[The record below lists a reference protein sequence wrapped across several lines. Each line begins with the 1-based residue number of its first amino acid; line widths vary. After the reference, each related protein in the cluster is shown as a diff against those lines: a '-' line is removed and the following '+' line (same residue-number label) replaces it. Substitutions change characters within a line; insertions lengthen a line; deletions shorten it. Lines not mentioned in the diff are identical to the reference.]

1 VYYELFYHIMPR
13 SLETKL
19 CIYFGFIK
27 TLVDFLCQFY
37 TLWLAVLIKQI
48 LKDPIHRLNRYI
60 IFYHVLTVLI
70 CLLLAAYVQTI
81 NGFGVEVSLVRYSMI
96 QCYNTISIFQD
107 SRRNLSGI
115 ITHINAASNILYRK
129 HFNAESCTHQV
140 LMMSTFCFYPSYWC
154 PSMSI

>member
-81 NGFGVEVSLVRYSMI
+81 NGFGVEVSPYKVFYDTLVLVS
-96 QCYNTISIFQD
+96 NFHVG
-107 SRRNLSGI
+107 SRKVSAN

-129 HFNAESCTHQV
+129 HSNAESCTHQV
-140 LMMSTFCFYPSYWC
+140 LMMSTFYFYPSFWC
-154 PSMSI
+154 PSMST